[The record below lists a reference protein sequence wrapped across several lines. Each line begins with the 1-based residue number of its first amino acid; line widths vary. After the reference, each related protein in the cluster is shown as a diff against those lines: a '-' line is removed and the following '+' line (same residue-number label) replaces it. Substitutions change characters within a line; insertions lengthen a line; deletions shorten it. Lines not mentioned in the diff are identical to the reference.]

1 MNSVLGA
8 VGAANGGGDDLL
20 ADLEARRVV
29 LLAREVDLL
38 HLPLPACAGLLL
50 RCDDPVSHAEVHR
63 DREAAPLARAAFR
76 SSRRAFASS
85 ACFFCSATLIR
96 VMEFGK

>member
-1 MNSVLGA
+1 
-8 VGAANGGGDDLL
+8 
-20 ADLEARRVV
+20 
-29 LLAREVDLL
+29 
-38 HLPLPACAGLLL
+38 
-50 RCDDPVSHAEVHR
+50 
-63 DREAAPLARAAFR
+63 LARAAFR